1 MVAIEPVPYGRKG
14 SGWQG
19 TDTSRDRAERQ
30 DRNGISRLR
39 VRQAAEVIT
48 EAGRE
53 GVTVTEFERLT
64 GLGHGPASSALTH
77 AHRGGHIARLKDK
90 RGSCKIYVAPE
101 WVGER
106 ETERVM
112 SRGYKHPR
120 QYTEEELREAAERS
134 GFEGQQAIYAATVAA
149 RINGELD

>member
-1 MVAIEPVPYGRKG
+1 VVDVQPVAYGNKG

-19 TDTSRDRAERQ
+19 TDTSRDRAERA
-30 DRNGISRLR
+30 DSTGISRLR
-39 VRQAAEVIT
+39 VRQAAERVS
-48 EAGRE
+48 EAG
-53 GVTVTEFERLT
+53 GNGLTVTEFEAIT

-77 AHRGGHIARLKDK
+77 AHRGGHIARLAEK
-90 RGSCKIYVAPE
+90 RGRCKVYVSPD

-120 QYTEEELREAAERS
+120 QYTEDELREAA
-134 GFEGQQAIYAATVAA
+134 QQAGFHGIQATFAAGIAA
-149 RINGELD
+149 RVNGELD